1 MTDRAPTNIDI
12 SPSATAGGVTEAQPG
27 GPVTSK
33 SWEALPDLLDTIHC
47 ETYSFFTA
55 SYAAPWALSFSGQG
69 EVFSY
74 ELREGSAIIEIAGAE
89 FVLEVGD
96 LCLIPHGKPHKLYS
110 GAESKGAAIGHA
122 ICRVDVQRANPLLKL
137 LPFALIFRAEDGAL
151 VSWMRT
157 MAGFIEDLRNSTDPG
172 DQAILRRM
180 TEAAIIRAM
189 RVCRAP
195 SSPPPSP
202 KPWARHRRNIFWGCG
217 WPLRRICFGQARCL
231 CRMWPGVWDTRM
243 KAPSDGRSNAI
254 SAYRRSISAPA
265 RWSAISGP
273 KPERPAGSCAIRRA
287 FDLAG
292 GPRRRRF
299 EGRSVYPLRLAF
311 AVWMP
316 WNTAE
321 ALPAPT

>member
-180 TEAAIIRAM
+180 TEAAIIRAIQEYFQSEHAKD
-189 RVCRAP
+189 RTFGRAALFRITPVLRAIHRAP
-195 SSPPPSP
+195 EKKWSVASLAREAGMSRTVFATTFAETMGETPAQYLLGVRMAVAQDLLRSSPMSLSDVA
-202 KPWARHRRNIFWGCG
+202 WRVGYANEGA
-217 WPLRRICFGQARCL
+217 FG
-231 CRMWPGVWDTRM
+231 
-243 KAPSDGRSNAI
+243 
-254 SAYRRSISAPA
+254 
-265 RWSAISGP
+265 
-273 KPERPAGSCAIRRA
+273 RA
-287 FDLAG
+287 FKRYFGISPINFRASEVVSDF
-292 GPRRRRF
+292 GP
-299 EGRSVYPLRLAF
+299 E
-311 AVWMP
+311 
-316 WNTAE
+316 T
-321 ALPAPT
+321 